1 MPISE
6 DPGGFDETAIRRS
19 LDLFWPH
26 SEVCAGSGVIEI
38 RLWQRPKLEGID
50 QLDKAKKRD
59 EKALR
64 GFFDDP
70 DQAVEE
76 IKKYDGDQ
84 ATIGIFAVLN
94 RIDPDSLKKR
104 HIKID
109 NRIGKGQST
118 KDQDI
123 LRRCWLPIDIDPI
136 RPAGVMA
143 TDQEKEAA
151 RKAIAWI
158 NSLLTSDHDWPDP
171 VVVDSGNG
179 YHDLFRI
186 DLPNDDESKILI
198 RSFFKALNRLLPDDL
213 RGVVEIDEKV
223 HNASRVI
230 KLPSTMVRKK
240 ASEGRPWRRSRIL
253 YEPEGSLQK
262 TVSEAQIQAIIDLAD
277 AQVKETRE
285 TPQEA
290 VPVASAGRDRPKK
303 ERSPPK
309 KEPDRSA
316 PKKIEDL
323 INDPKIRDCFRTKIL
338 NMVLSQGETTWNHS
352 ERLAVLAELICAGFE
367 DQAIHQVFQAFGES
381 YSAEITQK
389 NITHCRSQYVADGG
403 GFWTCQELQ
412 DADVIGKEI
421 CAACPSRK
429 PEVELPKIDPDPSVD
444 QDLLDRVVRVEEA
457 TKNQPYGVD
466 LDGCTYKRVKI
477 DKAVFFVKI
486 ADGFGFIDAQTRR
499 ENGDAIFSIRGR
511 GSQDGHEFC
520 FDLPGADFSDPR
532 KLKAK
537 LTAQFGGRNVITKDF
552 NSACIQR
559 LSKRIKDYRLVEA
572 CRWLDGACAVP
583 GLDLV
588 DAVKFNIHKK
598 VPASFEDQGD
608 LDLGI
613 KSITALMKAWN
624 PGHQAILAATVFGAP
639 VAAKWFEDDRYAL
652 ALIGLT
658 GTGKTEASRL
668 MLSCYGRG
676 YLQDGNLLRWNDGAT
691 ANATQQIAAQSG
703 FLPILIDNYKP
714 IKSGSPAQLVG
725 VLHAI
730 LEGSEKSRLDR
741 NAQLRD
747 TLEFMCTPIV
757 TGESFIEESSTL
769 ARSILIEWQ
778 PVVDVQA
785 LTEAQFHAD
794 HLLEIGRSWLTW
806 ISGAEGQEV
815 IKKGR
820 SEYPKLRSEAVGLLN
835 EIGCINAGRIGS
847 SVALIKSLWQILIE
861 HPVLG
866 EIFRPYSKAISESL
880 LKQLQDQ
887 ADATIQA
894 NEAER
899 FIAALRELVTSG
911 RGVIVK
917 GASGLASMASYSET
931 LYQHPERILGW
942 QDEATGDFW
951 LYPDATKKAVA
962 LHQGRQV
969 QEIDSRTLNRQLR
982 DRGYLVVDEKQKHAQ
997 QARHDPITKK
1007 TARFL
1012 VFKKEVGLNVLQ
1024 VPDGEIEIDLDQ
1036 AEAKVRETE
1045 IKQSIYD
1052 RLAAV
1057 CRIG

>member
-1 MPISE
+1 
-6 DPGGFDETAIRRS
+6 
-19 LDLFWPH
+19 
-26 SEVCAGSGVIEI
+26 
-38 RLWQRPKLEGID
+38 
-50 QLDKAKKRD
+50 
-59 EKALR
+59 
-64 GFFDDP
+64 
-70 DQAVEE
+70 
-76 IKKYDGDQ
+76 
-84 ATIGIFAVLN
+84 
-94 RIDPDSLKKR
+94 
-104 HIKID
+104 
-109 NRIGKGQST
+109 
-118 KDQDI
+118 
-123 LRRCWLPIDIDPI
+123 
-136 RPAGVMA
+136 MA
-143 TDQEKEAA
+143 TDEEKQAA
-151 RKAIAWI
+151 KKAITWI
-158 NSLLTSDHDWPDP
+158 NNLLTSDHDWPAP
-171 VVVDSGNG
+171 IVVDSGNG
-179 YHDLFRI
+179 YHDLFRV
-186 DLPNDDESKILI
+186 DLPNDSNSKQQI
-198 RSFFKALNRLLPDDL
+198 RNFFQALNRLLPDDL
-213 RGVVEIDEKV
+213 RGLAKVDETP
-223 HNASRVI
+223 HNASRVL
-230 KLPSTMVRKK
+230 KLPSTVVRKQ
-240 ASEGRPWRRSRIL
+240 ASEGRPWRRSRIV
-253 YEPEGSLQK
+253 YEPEGILQNI
-262 TVSEAQIQAIIDLAD
+262 VSEAQIWAIIDEAGIQAKD
-277 AQVKETRE
+277 RRE
-285 TPQEA
+285 TQSAGKSE
-290 VPVASAGRDRPKK
+290 ASADQFTPKK
-303 ERSPPK
+303 A
-309 KEPDRSA
+309 DRSEHTGTK
-316 PKKIEDL
+316 PKSITDR
-323 INDPKIRDCFRTKIL
+323 ISDPKIRDCIRQKIL
-338 NMVLSQGETTWNHS
+338 DMILSQGKATWNHS

-389 NITHCRSQYVADGG
+389 NIAHCRSQYVADGG
-403 GFWTCQELQ
+403 GFWRCQELQ
-412 DADVIGKEI
+412 ESSVIDEEI
-421 CAACPSRK
+421 CKACPSRK
-429 PEVELPKIDPDPSVD
+429 PEVELPKVDPDPSVD
-444 QDLLDRVVRVEEA
+444 QDLLDRVVKTTESDKDHPFA
-457 TKNQPYGVD
+457 VD
-466 LDGCTYKRVKI
+466 LDGCTYKRVKVE
-477 DKAVFFVKI
+477 KNVFFVKI
-486 ADGFGFIDAQTRR
+486 ADGFAFIDAQTRR
-499 ENGDAIFSIRGR
+499 ESGDAIFSIRGR

-520 FDLPGADFSDPR
+520 FDLPGADFADPR

-537 LTAQFGGRNVITKDF
+537 LVSQLGGRNCIKKDF
-552 NSACIQR
+552 GAEAIQR

-572 CRWLDGACAVP
+572 CRWLDGACCVP
-583 GLDLV
+583 GLGLV

-639 VAAKWFEDDRYAL
+639 VAAKWCEDDRYAL

-866 EIFRPYSKAISESL
+866 EIFRPYSKAISESP
-880 LKQLQDQ
+880 LK
-887 ADATIQA
+887 AD
-894 NEAER
+894 R
-899 FIAALRELVTSG
+899 SL
-911 RGVIVK
+911 
-917 GASGLASMASYSET
+917 
-931 LYQHPERILGW
+931 
-942 QDEATGDFW
+942 
-951 LYPDATKKAVA
+951 
-962 LHQGRQV
+962 
-969 QEIDSRTLNRQLR
+969 
-982 DRGYLVVDEKQKHAQ
+982 
-997 QARHDPITKK
+997 
-1007 TARFL
+1007 
-1012 VFKKEVGLNVLQ
+1012 
-1024 VPDGEIEIDLDQ
+1024 
-1036 AEAKVRETE
+1036 
-1045 IKQSIYD
+1045 
-1052 RLAAV
+1052 
-1057 CRIG
+1057 

>member
-1 MPISE
+1 MT
-6 DPGGFDETAIRRS
+6 DLGQLDEADLRRS

-76 IKKYDGDQ
+76 IKKFDADP
-84 ATIGIFAVLN
+84 ATVGIFAVLN
-94 RIDPDSLKKR
+94 QIDPDSIKNRK
-104 HIKID
+104 IKID

-123 LRRCWLPIDIDPI
+123 SRRCWLPLDFDPE
-136 RPAGVMA
+136 RPAGIMA
-143 TDQEKEAA
+143 TDQEKQAA
-151 RKAIAWI
+151 KKAQAFI
-158 NSLLTSDHDWPDP
+158 NEILIKQHGWPDP
-171 VVVDSGNG
+171 IVVDSGNG

-186 DLPNDDESKILI
+186 DLPNDDNSKILI
-198 RSFFKALNRLLPDDL
+198 RSFFKALNKLLPDL
-213 RGVVEIDEKV
+213 RGLAKVDEAV
-223 HNASRVI
+223 FNASRVI
-230 KLPSTMVRKK
+230 KLPSTMVRKRQ
-240 ASEGRPWRRSRIL
+240 SEDRPWRRSRIL
-253 YEPEGSLQK
+253 YEPVGVLQK
-262 TVSEAQIQAIIDLAD
+262 TVSEAQIQAIVDLAD
-277 AQVKETRE
+277 RQVKETRE

-290 VPVASAGRDRPKK
+290 VCEASAGRDRPKK
-303 ERSPPK
+303 ERSTTK
-309 KEPDRSA
+309 KEADRSA

-323 INDPKIRDCFRTKIL
+323 INDPLIRDCIRQKIFTAA
-338 NMVLSQGETTWNHS
+338 MSGGAAGWSHS
-352 ERLAVLAELICAGFE
+352 VCLGIATELLAAGF
-367 DQAIHQVFQAFGES
+367 DDGAVHQVFGQVFGDGYDPS
-381 YSAEITQK
+381 VTQ
-389 NITHCRSQYVADGG
+389 SQLDHTKATYLADGG

-412 DADVIGKEI
+412 DADVIDEEV
-421 CAACPSRK
+421 CAGCPSRK
-429 PEVELPKIDPDPSVD
+429 PVVEMPKVDPDPAVA
-444 QDLLDRVVRVEEA
+444 QNLLDRVVRVEEA
-457 TKNQPYGVD
+457 TKDRPYGVD

-583 GLDLV
+583 GLNLV

-613 KSITALMKAWN
+613 RSFKALMQAWT

-639 VAAKWFEDDRYAL
+639 VAAKWWSDDRYAL

-703 FLPILIDNYKP
+703 FLPLLIDNYKP

-747 TLEFMCTPIV
+747 TLEFMCTPII
-757 TGESFIEESSTL
+757 TGESYIEESSTL
-769 ARSILIEWQ
+769 ARSILIEWL
-778 PVVDVQA
+778 PVTDA
-785 LTEAQFHAD
+785 AKLTEAQFHAD

-806 ISGAEGQEV
+806 ASSAEGKVVIEEV
-815 IKKGR
+815 R
-820 SEYPKLRSEAVGLLN
+820 SGYPKLRSEAVGLLN

-847 SVALIKSLWQILIE
+847 SVALVKCLWQILIR

-866 EIFRPYSKAISESL
+866 EIFKPYSSAISEAL

-887 ADATIQA
+887 SDATIQA

-911 RGVIVK
+911 RGIIVK
-917 GASGLASMASYSET
+917 GASGLRSNSAYGDS
-931 LYQHPERILGW
+931 LYAHPERILGW
-942 QDEATGDFW
+942 QDEATGDYW
-951 LYPDATKKAVA
+951 LYPDAAKKLVA
-962 LHQGRQV
+962 LHQGRQT
-969 QEIDSRTLNRQLR
+969 QEIDARTLNRQLR

-1024 VPDGEIEIDLDQ
+1024 VPDGEMEIDLTQ

-1045 IKQSIYD
+1045 IRQTIYD

>member
-1 MPISE
+1 MT
-6 DPGGFDETAIRRS
+6 DLGQLDEADLRRS

-38 RLWQRPKLEGID
+38 RLWQRPQLKGTD
-50 QLDKAKKRD
+50 RLDKSKKRN
-59 EKALR
+59 ELPLR

-70 DQAVEE
+70 DKAIAE
-76 IKKYDGDQ
+76 ISKFDQ
-84 ATIGIFAVLN
+84 DDRTIGIFVVLN
-94 RIDPDSLKKR
+94 EIDRQAIEAKKT
-104 HIKID
+104 KID
-109 NRIGKGQST
+109 NKIGSGKAT
-118 KDQDI
+118 RDQDI
-123 LRRCWLPIDIDPI
+123 LRRCWLPIDIDPV
-136 RPAGVMA
+136 RPAGIMA
-143 TDQEKEAA
+143 TDEEKQAA
-151 RKAIAWI
+151 KKAITWI
-158 NSLLTSDHDWPDP
+158 NNLLTSDHDWPDP

-179 YHDLFRI
+179 YHDLFRV
-186 DLPNDDESKILI
+186 DLPNDSNSKQQI
-198 RSFFKALNRLLPDDL
+198 RNFFQALNRLLPDDL
-213 RGVVEIDEKV
+213 RGLAKVDERP
-223 HNASRVI
+223 HNASRVL
-230 KLPSTMVRKK
+230 KLPSTVVRKQ

-253 YEPEGSLQK
+253 YEPEGILQNIV
-262 TVSEAQIQAIIDLAD
+262 TEAQIQAIIDEAGI
-277 AQVKETRE
+277 QVKT
-285 TPQEA
+285 
-290 VPVASAGRDRPKK
+290 KK
-303 ERSPPK
+303 ERASTGLSGPSAEYSTPK
-309 KEPDRSA
+309 KVSEHSGT
-316 PKKIEDL
+316 KSISDL
-323 INDPKIRDCFRTKIL
+323 AEDPKIRDCIRQKIL
-338 NMVLSQGETTWNHS
+338 DMFMSQGSATWNHS

-429 PEVELPKIDPDPSVD
+429 PEVELPKIDPDPSVA

-457 TKNQPYGVD
+457 TKDRPFGVGS
-466 LDGCTYKRVKI
+466 DGIAYKRVTK

-486 ADGFGFIDAQTRR
+486 ADGFCFIDAQTRR

-899 FIAALRELVTSG
+899 FISALRELVTSG

-962 LHQGRQV
+962 KLQGRQV

-982 DRGYLVVDEKQKHAQ
+982 DRGYLVVDEKQKQAQ
-997 QARHDPITKK
+997 QRRHDPITKK

-1012 VFKKEVGLNVLQ
+1012 VIKKEVGLNVLQ
-1024 VPDGEIEIDLDQ
+1024 VPDGEIEINLDQ
-1036 AEAKVRETE
+1036 AEERVRETE
-1045 IKQSIYD
+1045 IMQSIYD

-1057 CRIG
+1057 CRVG

>member
-158 NSLLTSDHDWPDP
+158 NSLTSDHDWPDP

-213 RGVVEIDEKV
+213 RGVVEVDEKV
-223 HNASRVI
+223 HNAARVI

-253 YEPEGSLQK
+253 HEPEGSLQK